1 MIYSLEHMISH
12 ILRMGGCY
20 CYIYLGSI
28 MYIIA
33 EHIYTRA
40 TKSVCLDTQHLG
52 KASVRSRRI
61 HVEYTVVRSLKR
73 TLRLSLESKQQCTA
87 RS

>member
-12 ILRMGGCY
+12 ILRMGMSRARSHGY

-52 KASVRSRRI
+52 KVSVRSRRI
-61 HVEYTVVRSLKR
+61 HVGYIVVRSLKER
-73 TLRLSLESKQQCTA
+73 
-87 RS
+87 